1 MYTVELKMEDSLFNA
16 TCRDT
21 MIIIVHALALTGAGT
36 TNAVVKFPIPRQ
48 PSSTSTHLKI
58 SCQAAASADRQ
69 AGPQSEEIT
78 AEA

>member
-1 MYTVELKMEDSLFNA
+1 MYTVELKMEDGLFNA
-16 TCRDT
+16 ACRDT

-36 TNAVVKFPIPRQ
+36 TNAVKFPIPRQ

-58 SCQAAASADRQ
+58 SCQAAVSADRQ
-69 AGPQSEEIT
+69 AGPQSEEIS